1 MSRYLD
7 SKFAALLP
15 YVPGEQPK
23 DRPYIKL
30 NANESPYPPSPLVLE
45 ALRSEEAA
53 ALNLYPDAACRE
65 LTALLAEHLGVGEG
79 NILLANGSDDILN
92 FCFLAFCERGVVFPD
107 ISYGFYEVFADLY
120 HIDVRRPA
128 MGEGLTIDPRD
139 YTGTGR
145 CVVIANPNAQ
155 TGVALPL
162 SAVEGIVKGSPESVV
177 VVDEAYVDFGGET
190 AVPLVGKYENVLVVR
205 TFSKSASLAGA
216 RLGYAVGP
224 EELIEDL
231 KKLKYSTN
239 PYSVNRTALIAG
251 AAAIRDWSYS
261 AENCRSIAS
270 ERERLASELKARGFE
285 LTDSRTNFVLAKP
298 SGIGAKAYMEALRE
312 RGILIRYLGGA
323 LADRVRIT
331 IGTPGQMDAL
341 LEATDEIL
349 KRS

>member
-120 HIDVRRPA
+120 HIDVLRPK
-128 MGEGLTIDPRD
+128 MGAGLTIDPAD

-162 SAVEGIVKGSPESVV
+162 EAVEGIVKGSPESVV

-285 LTDSRTNFVLAKP
+285 LTYSRTNFVLAKP
-298 SGIGAKAYMEALRE
+298 RGIGAKEYMEALRE
-312 RGILIRYLGGA
+312 RGILIRYLGGP

>member
-30 NANESPYPPSPLVLE
+30 NANESPYPPSLLVLE

-53 ALNLYPDAACRE
+53 ALNPYPDAACRE

-120 HIDVRRPA
+120 HIDVLRPK
-128 MGEGLTIDPRD
+128 MGAGLTIDPAD

-162 SAVEGIVKGSPESVV
+162 EAVEGIVKGSPESVV

-270 ERERLASELKARGFE
+270 ERVRLVSELKARGFE

-298 SGIGAKAYMEALRE
+298 RGIGAKEYMEALRE

>member
-120 HIDVRRPA
+120 HIDVLRPK
-128 MGEGLTIDPRD
+128 MGAGLTIDPAD

-162 SAVEGIVKGSPESVV
+162 EAVEGIVKGSPESVV

-190 AVPLVGKYENVLVVR
+190 AVPLVSKYENVLIVR

-298 SGIGAKAYMEALRE
+298 RGIGAKEYMEALRE

>member
-7 SKFAALLP
+7 SKFAALEP

-45 ALRSEEAA
+45 ALRSAEAG

-65 LTALLAEHLGVGEG
+65 LTALLAKHLGVGEG

-120 HIDVRRPA
+120 HIDALRPK
-128 MGEGLTIDPRD
+128 MGEGLTIDPAD

-162 SAVEGIVKGSPESVV
+162 EAVEGIVKGSPDSVV

-190 AVPLVGKYENVLVVR
+190 AVPLVTKYDNVLVVR

-251 AAAIRDWSYS
+251 AAAIKDWSYS

-285 LTDSRTNFVLAKP
+285 LTDSRANFVLAKP
-298 SGIGAKAYMEALRE
+298 RGIGAKAYMEALKE

>member
-120 HIDVRRPA
+120 HIDVLRPK
-128 MGEGLTIDPRD
+128 MGAGLTIDPAD

-162 SAVEGIVKGSPESVV
+162 EAVEGIVKGSPDSVV

-261 AENCRSIAS
+261 AGKLPLH
-270 ERERLASELKARGFE
+270 RL
-285 LTDSRTNFVLAKP
+285 
-298 SGIGAKAYMEALRE
+298 GAGAP
-312 RGILIRYLGGA
+312 GLGA
-323 LADRVRIT
+323 
-331 IGTPGQMDAL
+331 
-341 LEATDEIL
+341 
-349 KRS
+349 

>member
-53 ALNLYPDAACRE
+53 ALTLYPDAACRE

-120 HIDVRRPA
+120 HIDVLRPK
-128 MGEGLTIDPRD
+128 MGAGLTIDPAD

-162 SAVEGIVKGSPESVV
+162 EAVEGIVKGSPESVV

-190 AVPLVGKYENVLVVR
+190 AVPLVTKYENVLVVR

-298 SGIGAKAYMEALRE
+298 RGIGAKEYMEALRE

>member
-107 ISYGFYEVFADLY
+107 ISYGFYEDFADLY
-120 HIDVRRPA
+120 HIDVLRPK
-128 MGEGLTIDPRD
+128 MGAGLTIDPAD

-162 SAVEGIVKGSPESVV
+162 EAVEGIVKGSPESVV

-270 ERERLASELKARGFE
+270 ERVRLVSELKARGFE

-298 SGIGAKAYMEALRE
+298 RGIGAKEYLEALRE

>member
-92 FCFLAFCERGVVFPD
+92 FCFLAFCEGGVVFPD

-120 HIDVRRPA
+120 HIDVLRPK
-128 MGEGLTIDPRD
+128 MGAGLTIDPAD

-162 SAVEGIVKGSPESVV
+162 EAVEGIVKGSPESVV

-190 AVPLVGKYENVLVVR
+190 AVPLVSKYDNVLVVR

-298 SGIGAKAYMEALRE
+298 RGIGAKEYMEALRE

>member
-1 MSRYLD
+1 MSRFLD
-7 SKFAALLP
+7 SKFSNLEP

-23 DRPYIKL
+23 DREYIKL
-30 NANESPYPPSPLVLE
+30 NANESPYPPTPAVLE
-45 ALRSEEAA
+45 ALRSEAA
-53 ALNLYPDAACRE
+53 TALNLYPDAACRE
-65 LTALLAEHLGVGEG
+65 LAGLLAEQFGLGEG
-79 NILLANGSDDILN
+79 NVLLANGSDDILN

-107 ISYGFYEVFADLY
+107 VSYGFYEVFADLY

-298 SGIGAKAYMEALRE
+298 RGIGAKEYMEALRE

>member
-120 HIDVRRPA
+120 HIDVLRPK
-128 MGEGLTIDPRD
+128 MGAGLTIDPAD
-139 YTGTGR
+139 YTGTDR

-162 SAVEGIVKGSPESVV
+162 EAVEGIVKGSPESVV

-190 AVPLVGKYENVLVVR
+190 SVPLVGKYENVLVVR

-298 SGIGAKAYMEALRE
+298 RGIGAKEYMEALRE

>member
-1 MSRYLD
+1 M
-7 SKFAALLP
+7 
-15 YVPGEQPK
+15 
-23 DRPYIKL
+23 
-30 NANESPYPPSPLVLE
+30 LE
-45 ALRSEEAA
+45 ALRSPEAA

-65 LTALLAEHLGVGEG
+65 LSSLIAAQFGLREG
-79 NILLANGSDDILN
+79 NVLLANGSDDILN
-92 FCFLAFCERGVVFPD
+92 FCFLAFCEKGVVFPD

-120 HIDVRRPA
+120 HIDALRPK

-162 SAVEGIVKGSPESVV
+162 AAVEGIVKGSPESVV

-190 AVPLVGKYENVLVVR
+190 AAPLVEKYPNVLVVR

-216 RLGYAVGP
+216 RLGYALGA
-224 EELIEDL
+224 EALIEDL

-239 PYSVNRTALIAG
+239 PYSVNRTALCAG
-251 AAAIRDWSYS
+251 AAAIRDW
-261 AENCRSIAS
+261 ACCAANCRRIAF
-270 ERERLASELKARGFE
+270 ERRRLTAELVKRGFE
-285 LTDSRTNFVLAKP
+285 LTDSSANFVLARP
-298 SGIGAKAYMEALRE
+298 CLIGAREYMEALRE

-323 LADRVRIT
+323 LSDWGAHNDS
-331 IGTPGQMDAL
+331 TPEQMDAL
-341 LEATDEIL
+341 LAATDEIL